1 MTSALA
7 ISLTRFL
14 QNDLFVPADA
24 ITLAL
29 RQESVLP
36 HLLPLV
42 LWQYGFITLSQLEQA
57 LDWLDQSAE
66 AR

>member
-1 MTSALA
+1 MSSALA
-7 ISLTRFL
+7 ISLTKFL

-29 RQESVLP
+29 RRENAFP

-42 LWQYGFITLSQLEQA
+42 LWQYGFITLTQLEQA
-57 LDWLDQSAE
+57 LDG
-66 AR
+66 